1 MFSIRHSSD
10 TGWIFPRKKKK
21 TKQNNNTWPPT
32 FTTALLR
39 QFFFRGGFPK
49 AARCQNHLKSHRRRG
64 SECFFRETSHR
75 PEQGWKCAQRFYRSC
90 FFFCLCFSFS
100 FFLHFWDLVFDSAR
114 PVTKYLSGCQVT
126 PLWRSRTGRQFLQQ
140 PRLTTNEWINSW
152 TNV

>member
-100 FFLHFWDLVFDSAR
+100 FSFFFTLLGPCFWQCKTSHQVSERMSSNTTVKESYWKAVFTAGPPD
-114 PVTKYLSGCQVT
+114 Y
-126 PLWRSRTGRQFLQQ
+126 
-140 PRLTTNEWINSW
+140 EWMNK
-152 TNV
+152 